1 MKKARELLEPGLGMP
16 PHAESVSRDKGSR
29 GMGLN
34 IDKKT
39 AGRSAYRPMP
49 TFYYRAAKPNGT
61 TLEAQVEAVDEQS
74 VRGQLE
80 REGLILLS
88 LKGERQAGSGLTGWQ
103 WFGKKVSVYE
113 FLVFNQE
120 LLALLKSGVP
130 VLQVWDLLIE
140 RAEHETFQRT
150 LKTVREDIRGGSAV
164 SEAMSR
170 HPRVFS
176 DLYVATIRAGE
187 QAGNLPTV
195 LQRYVLYLKL
205 MINLRQKVG
214 KALAYPAFL
223 VIIGVAVVGFL
234 LVYVMPTFVSVY
246 GESSQAIPPATQ
258 TLLDV
263 VAFIQER
270 YLPLCVSVLT
280 IGIGLRAYRATP
292 QGRQTTDRLLLGVPA
307 IGPVLVHHN
316 TVQFTHTLAT
326 VLAGGIPLVDALQVA
341 SGAVGNRHI
350 GRGVMASVDLV
361 RQGNPLARSLEQQQV
376 LPKLATAMISVGE
389 ESGSLE
395 TMLRDI
401 GEFYESSLDLKLT
414 QMTTWIEPILLL
426 VMGVLVGTIVVIM
439 YLPVFQMAGTVQ

>member
-1 MKKARELLEPGLGMP
+1 
-16 PHAESVSRDKGSR
+16 
-29 GMGLN
+29 
-34 IDKKT
+34 
-39 AGRSAYRPMP
+39 MP
-49 TFYYRAAKPNGT
+49 TFHYRAAKPNGT
-61 TLEAQVEAVDEQS
+61 TLEAQIEAVDEQTL
-74 VRGQLE
+74 RGQLA
-80 REGLILLS
+80 RDGLILLS
-88 LKGERQAGSGLTGWQ
+88 LKGERQAGRAVAGWQ
-103 WFGKKVSVYE
+103 WLGRTVSVYE

-130 VLQVWDLLIE
+130 MLQVWDLLIE
-140 RAEHETFQRT
+140 RAEHESFQRI

-223 VIIGVAVVGFL
+223 VVIGAAVIGFL

-258 TLLDV
+258 ALLDI
-263 VAFIQER
+263 VAFIQAQF
-270 YLPLCVSVLT
+270 LPLLILT
-280 IGIGLRAYRATP
+280 GIAVVGVRTYRATP
-292 QGRQTTDRLLLGVPA
+292 QGRLATDRLLLGLPA
-307 IGPVLVHHN
+307 IGPVLLHHN
-316 TVQFTHTLAT
+316 TVQFTQTLAT

-350 GRGVMASVDLV
+350 GRGVMTSVESV
-361 RQGNPLARSLEQQQV
+361 RQGNPLARSLEQQSV
-376 LPKLATAMISVGE
+376 LPKLATAMIAVGE

-426 VMGVLVGTIVVIM
+426 VMGILVGTIVVIM